1 MTLVMVVLLMRR
13 RSGFCRRRRRRRLRL
28 GSLIALRRRRIE
40 HHAVEFYRLLGVSLK
55 WRNKHAKGKDQDG
68 KALHRSSPIFCTL
81 LKRNNRKFPDQ
92 WQGTFP

>member
-1 MTLVMVVLLMRR
+1 
-13 RSGFCRRRRRRRLRL
+13 
-28 GSLIALRRRRIE
+28 
-40 HHAVEFYRLLGVSLK
+40 VSLK